1 LRTKSLYI
9 IISSI
14 FLGYVGE
21 LNCQEIN
28 LKIKAESILEQQILD
43 SINNGST
50 FKKTDDLL
58 KFLQE
63 TKERLVKKGHF
74 FANFS
79 EVLKKDT
86 LHEVKFELG
95 PRYEY
100 INIYGHTDLFKKN
113 GFEPTVHKNEKYTKV
128 PIEILEKTLE
138 SISNLV
144 ANENSPFS
152 TIKLINIRYFEKS
165 LEADLKISKGGKRIL
180 NEVKI
185 LGYKKFPNSFV
196 KRFLEINTNE
206 VFKLNE
212 IHQKMKALN
221 QLSFAKEKRAAELMF
236 KQDSTI
242 LYVYLEK
249 NKSSYFDG
257 FLGFGTNDN
266 NGEIEFDG
274 YINLSLVNNLNYG
287 ESFSLNYKSDEIDQK
302 TLNVKIKTPYLF
314 GSAIGAAVSLNIFKK
329 DSTFTS
335 TQQAF
340 ELYCKFN
347 QNQSL
352 GLEYR
357 LDNSNKVNDNNL
369 IVEDFKSNFYSLK
382 YNFLRLKKNDLLY
395 PLSSAL
401 DISLGF
407 GNRKS
412 SNNFRQRRIS
422 LKAERLF
429 ELSKRNSLNFKIHLE
444 ELKSTE
450 YLFNELMRF
459 GGITSIRGFEENS
472 IYAKIMGVICSEYR
486 YRFSNDLFV
495 HTVVDS
501 AYFEDINDSSQKIF
515 GFGFGFGL
523 QTNGGLLRLTYANG
537 KIKDDPFDFSKSKLH
552 VSFTSN
558 F

>member
-1 LRTKSLYI
+1 MTKRYYNVLIKPEIPTHNTRALAFGMFDEDDTLAMMQAVDS
-9 IISSI
+9 
-14 FLGYVGE
+14 GY
-21 LNCQEIN
+21 
-28 LKIKAESILEQQILD
+28 
-43 SINNGST
+43 
-50 FKKTDDLL
+50 
-58 KFLQE
+58 
-63 TKERLVKKGHF
+63 TKERLIKKGHF
-74 FANFS
+74 SANFS
-79 EVLKKDT
+79 KEVKKDT
-86 LHEVKFELG
+86 LHIVKFELG

-100 INIYGHTDLFKKN
+100 INIYGYPDLFKKN
-113 GFEPTVHKNEKYTKV
+113 GFEPIVHNGNIYTKV
-128 PIEILEKTLE
+128 AVEILEKTLE

-152 TIKLINIRYFEKS
+152 TIKLTNIRYLEKS
-165 LEADLKISKGGKRIL
+165 LEADLKISKGEKRIL

-185 LGYKKFPNSFV
+185 LGYKKFPTSFV

-206 VFKLNE
+206 VFNLNE
-212 IHQKMKALN
+212 IHKKMKAIN
-221 QLSFAKEKRAAELMF
+221 QLPFAKEKRPAELMF
-236 KQDSTI
+236 KQDSTT

-249 NKSSYFDG
+249 NKSNYFDG
-257 FLGFGTNDN
+257 FLGFGTNEN
-266 NGEIEFDG
+266 NGQIEFDG
-274 YINLSLVNNLNYG
+274 YVNLSLVNNLNYG

-302 TLNVKIKTPYLF
+302 TLNVKIKTPYLL

-340 ELYCKFN
+340 ELYYKLN

-357 LDNSNKVNDNNL
+357 LGNSNKVNDNDL

-395 PLSSAL
+395 QLSSAL
-401 DISLGF
+401 DISIGF

-412 SNNFRQRRIS
+412 FNNFRQRRIS
-422 LKAERLF
+422 LKAEKLF
-429 ELSKRNSLNFKIHLE
+429 ELSNRNSLNFKIHLD

-450 YLFNELMRF
+450 YLFNELIRF

-472 IYAKIMGVICSEYR
+472 IYAKIMGVFCSEYR
-486 YRFSNDLFV
+486 YRFSNDLYV

-501 AYFEDINDSSQKIF
+501 AYFEDINNLSQKIF

-523 QTNGGLLRLTYANG
+523 QTNGGVLRLTYANG
-537 KIKDDPFDFSKSKLH
+537 KIEDNPFDFSKSKLH
-552 VSFTSN
+552 VSFNSN